1 MVWKILIVDDWCGD
15 ITIRDGIWLG
25 HFPTHFTILFI
36 PKWVLLIY
44 AVRWLIFIPCDS
56 IGESDSIYS
65 YTCMAQN
72 EALQQKFNR
81 FYPVQMNC
89 GKVDS
94 EMTDCTNRIITHI
107 MDRASH
113 HFAEKMQTPHW
124 LIFRQS
130 LPLSTGPAPPQ
141 KTHQSLI
148 SGNSYIQEMMLLNV
162 NLDQFRY
169 LDQFRGFL

>member
-94 EMTDCTNRIITHI
+94 EMTDCSNRISSTHHYT
-107 MDRASH
+107 H
-113 HFAEKMQTPHW
+113 HGQGFSSLCRKNQTPHW

-130 LPLSTGPAPPQ
+130 LPLSTGPAPPKKLTSHWFQ
-141 KTHQSLI
+141 GTAIYRKWC
-148 SGNSYIQEMMLLNV
+148 
-162 NLDQFRY
+162 F
-169 LDQFRGFL
+169 

>member
-94 EMTDCTNRIITHI
+94 EMTDCSNRISSTHHYT
-107 MDRASH
+107 H
-113 HFAEKMQTPHW
+113 HGQGFSSLCRKNANTSLAHLSSVPSSFNRPRSPPKNSPV
-124 LIFRQS
+124 IDFREQ
-130 LPLSTGPAPPQ
+130 LYTGNDAF
-141 KTHQSLI
+141 KR
-148 SGNSYIQEMMLLNV
+148 
-162 NLDQFRY
+162 QFRSI
-169 LDQFRGFL
+169 